1 MRKIKTFRVFEKSDD
16 PFFTDEEKLEIRDIC
31 QEIID
36 EDSDLKIE
44 IKTTGIVK
52 ITKTKIWPSA
62 PLNINGE
69 REIEVSFRMT
79 EAMFETIKRL
89 ESFLDRADFSVFVML
104 PDEYDTRKI
113 YLDES
118 SSRAFLMSDKGSRYK
133 EQLLGGPMTKIMKLF
148 IEI

>member
-1 MRKIKTFRVFEKSDD
+1 
-16 PFFTDEEKLEIRDIC
+16 
-31 QEIID
+31 
-36 EDSDLKIE
+36 
-44 IKTTGIVK
+44 
-52 ITKTKIWPSA
+52 
-62 PLNINGE
+62 
-69 REIEVSFRMT
+69 MT

-89 ESFLDRADFSVFVML
+89 ESFLDRVDFSVFVML

-113 YLDES
+113 YLDKS